1 MNDVD
6 IIKSRINIVDI
17 ISEKLNLKKSG
28 VNYFSLCPFHNE
40 DSPSFVVN
48 ENLQIFKCFGCGK
61 GGDVFK
67 FIMEYERVDFGQA
80 LKILADKIGYKLK
93 SNSIKKDRELNLK
106 KEIYKLNQIACDFY
120 VNNLNNHQY
129 IIEYL
134 MNRGLTRYDIEFWKI
149 GYASFEYQNLY
160 NKLKQIVKNDYLI
173 KECGLFKFQENKKTK
188 DSIRDKF
195 IDRIIFPIWDIYG
208 CIIAFSGRVVKS
220 DDKRPKYLN
229 SPDTLV
235 FDKGKNLYG
244 LYQSLQE
251 IKNRGF
257 VIITEGQ
264 FNLILSHSSGIKNI
278 VAPLGTS
285 FTNDHIFLLKRYT
298 NSFALA
304 LDNDQAG
311 KKALLRAAKMLLQS
325 GNVNLS
331 VVEWDSTFGKDPAE
345 VIQKQKDI
353 WIEAVRN
360 RKEIFD
366 YFLNKI
372 EANKAN
378 VKILKKLQL
387 VYFDLVNAI
396 STKSLIKVLLD
407 RLADVLFIDPE
418 LVYKDFDDFVKNHL
432 GSKFSHDSRNL
443 LVEQKS
449 DDLTNAYNT
458 PSDYFFAFVIQN
470 YDKTKDLFK
479 EISEELIWKFDK
491 EIYNLLYFSDSF
503 EEIVQGIQLMNESNQ
518 NNRLQ
523 ELLMLNIF
531 LSDDIQDYKKHFN
544 ILYKRYIDWQI
555 KQYAELAYDLV
566 DEDLVI
572 IKKLYSVRKN
582 L

>member
-1 MNDVD
+1 MSDVD

-17 ISEKLNLKKSG
+17 VSEKLNLKKSG

-67 FIMEYERVDFGQA
+67 FIMEYERVDFAQA
-80 LKILADKIGYKLK
+80 IKILADKIGYKLK

-106 KEIYKLNQIACDFY
+106 KEIYKLNQIACNFY
-120 VNNLNNHQY
+120 INNLNNHQH
-129 IIEYL
+129 IIAYL
-134 MNRGLTRYDIEFWKI
+134 RNRGLTKDDIHFWKI
-149 GYASFEYQNLY
+149 GYASLEYQNLY
-160 NKLKQIVKNDYLI
+160 NRVKQTVKNDYLI
-173 KECGLFKFQENKKTK
+173 KECGLFKFDENKKTK
-188 DSIRDKF
+188 QNTRDKF
-195 IDRIIFPIWDIYG
+195 INRIIFPIWDIYG
-208 CIIAFSGRVVKS
+208 NIIAFSGRVVKS
-220 DDKRPKYLN
+220 EDKRPKYLN

-264 FNLILSHSSGIKNI
+264 FNVILSHSIGIKNI

-285 FTNDHIFLLKRYT
+285 FTNDHIVLLKRYT

-325 GNVNLS
+325 GNVSLS
-331 VVEWDSTFGKDPAE
+331 VVEWDSSFGKDPAE

-372 EANKAN
+372 EVNKAN
-378 VKILKKLQL
+378 VKMVKKLQL
-387 VYFDLVNAI
+387 VYFDLVNSI
-396 STKSLIKVLLD
+396 SAKSLIKVLLD
-407 RLADVLFIDPE
+407 RLANILFVDPE
-418 LVYKDFDDFVKNHL
+418 LVYKDFDDFVKNIS
-432 GSKFSHDSRNL
+432 GSKISYSNSSNFSIRQES
-443 LVEQKS
+443 
-449 DDLTNAYNT
+449 NAIIGLKNT

-470 YDKTKDLFK
+470 YDKTKVLFK

-503 EEIVQGIQLMNESNQ
+503 EEIVQGIQLMDEINQ
-518 NNRLQ
+518 DRLQ

-531 LSDDIQDYKKHFN
+531 LSDIQDYKKYFN

-555 KQYAELAYDLV
+555 KQYTELSHDL
-566 DEDLVI
+566 DEEDLFI

>member
-17 ISEKLNLKKSG
+17 ISEKINLKKSG

-67 FIMEYERVDFGQA
+67 FVMEYERVDFSEA
-80 LKILADKIGYKLK
+80 LRILANKVGYKLK
-93 SNSIKKDRELNLK
+93 SNTFKKDTGVNLK
-106 KEIYKLNQIACDFY
+106 KEIYRLNQIACDFY
-120 VNNLNNHQY
+120 VKNLNNYQH
-129 IIEYL
+129 IVEYL
-134 MNRGLTRYDIEFWKI
+134 KNRGLTKDNIDFWKI
-149 GYASFEYQNLY
+149 GYASIEYQNLY
-160 NKLKQIVKNDYLI
+160 NKICRIVKNDYLI
-173 KECGLFKFQENKKTK
+173 KECGLFKFEEK
-188 DSIRDKF
+188 DDVKRKIKDKF

-208 CIIAFSGRVVKS
+208 NIIAFSGRVVKPN
-220 DDKRPKYLN
+220 DKRPKYLN

-264 FNLILSHSSGIKNI
+264 FNVILSHSIGIKNI

-285 FTNDHIFLLKRYT
+285 FTNDHILLLKRYT

-304 LDNDQAG
+304 LDRDQAG
-311 KKALLRAAKMLLQS
+311 KRALLRTAKMLLQS
-325 GNVNLS
+325 GDINLS
-331 VVEWDSTFGKDPAE
+331 IVEWDSSFGKDPAE

-353 WIEAVRN
+353 WIESVRK

-366 YFLNKI
+366 YFLNKLEI
-372 EANKAN
+372 NKSN
-378 VKILKKLQL
+378 VKMVRKLQL

-407 RLADVLFIDPE
+407 RLANVLFLDNE
-418 LVYKDFDDFVKNHL
+418 LVYKDFDDFVKNT
-432 GSKFSHDSRNL
+432 SRNKFSRANRSSVTVQQEL
-443 LVEQKS
+443 
-449 DDLTNAYNT
+449 DDLTTIHNT

-470 YDKTKDLFK
+470 YDKTKALFK
-479 EISEELIWKFDK
+479 KISEEMIWKQDR
-491 EIYNLLYFSDSF
+491 EIYNLLYFSDSLD
-503 EEIVQGIQLMNESNQ
+503 EIVHGIQLMDESNR
-518 NNRLQ
+518 NRLQ
-523 ELLMLNIF
+523 ELIMLNIF
-531 LSDDIQDYKKHFN
+531 LSEIQDYKKHFN

-555 KQYAELAYDLV
+555 KQYAELYHDLG
-566 DEDLVI
+566 DEDIFI